1 MPWPSPGPKLFWT
14 SPNCFSYESKG
25 KILLV
30 EICIFLVQSKP
41 VWFNLKQFEQF
52 QNILD
57 SSKPSWN
64 YPKTIDGQGISGL
77 VQYPPAN
84 NIFLILSY
92 GLDKKKLF
100 SLTIFSLFVWKKCIV
115 NLTYFAL
122 NTDSFFIPSFGKMAM
137 VTNWSFLL
145 VWVKKSYFLQVFSL
159 FVWKK
164 CIWPFLH

>member
-1 MPWPSPGPKLFWT
+1 MDWSKLFWIWVKRQN
-14 SPNCFSYESKG
+14 S
-25 KILLV
+25 LV
-30 EICIFLVQSKP
+30 KICIFLVQSKT
-41 VWFNLKQFEQF
+41 VWSNPKQF
-52 QNILD
+52 
-57 SSKPSWN
+57 
-64 YPKTIDGQGISGL
+64 GQGRSKIYWISPNQFEPIEGQDISGL

-92 GLDKKKLF
+92 GLDKKKSF